1 MRWGDRPAWIR
12 CTAAVYVVGFLEG
25 TGAHGYVLATGGLN
39 AYGYAPMLVQLFFHL
54 LLLLDPLAALVII
67 RARPGGP
74 MFAALV
80 MLADV
85 VGNWS
90 IAWSA
95 VTAHPTAFLRPVGL
109 LPITLFGIFVLLTA
123 LPLRRAFK
131 GPCSCTTSTR
141 GSVCGR
147 PTFTH
152 SSAGTTSSHMPD
164 DPAGGG
170 G

>member
-1 MRWGDRPAWIR
+1 M
-12 CTAAVYVVGFLEG
+12 VGFLEG
-25 TGAHGYVLATGGLN
+25 TGAHGYSLATGGLN
-39 AYGYAPMLVQLFFHL
+39 AYDYAPILVQVFFHL

-74 MFAALV
+74 IFAALV

-95 VTAHPTAFLRPVGL
+95 VTAHPTAFLRPMGL

-123 LPLRRAFK
+123 LPLHRAFK
-131 GPCSCTTSTR
+131 GRSSPTTSTR

-147 PTFTH
+147 PTFTR
-152 SSAGTTSSHMPD
+152 SPTGKTSSRMPD
-164 DPAGGG
+164 DLTREGG
-170 G
+170 

>member
-1 MRWGDRPAWIR
+1 M
-12 CTAAVYVVGFLEG
+12 YVVGFLEG
-25 TGAHGYVLATGGLN
+25 TGAHGYFLATDGLN
-39 AYGYAPMLVQLFFHL
+39 AYDYAPILVQVLFHL

-95 VTAHPTAFLRPVGL
+95 VMAHPTAFLRPVGL
-109 LPITLFGIFVLLTA
+109 LPITLFGIFVLLTT

-131 GPCSCTTSTR
+131 GRSSCTTSTR
-141 GSVCGR
+141 GPACGR
-147 PTFTH
+147 PTFTRSPTGTA
-152 SSAGTTSSHMPD
+152 SSRMPD
-164 DPAGGG
+164 DPTRGGG
-170 G
+170 